1 MVCAGMVAKL
11 CLNVRTGILD
21 DYKLV
26 KMLKILLRYLA
37 SGLGGIWGS
46 EVEGAGTRA
55 EPSPEITGINST

>member
-1 MVCAGMVAKL
+1 MVAKL

-26 KMLKILLRYLA
+26 KMLKIVLRYLA

-46 EVEGAGTRA
+46 EVVVVEGAGTRA
-55 EPSPEITGINST
+55 EPSPEITGVNST

>member
-1 MVCAGMVAKL
+1 MVAKL

-26 KMLKILLRYLA
+26 KMLKIVLRYLA
-37 SGLGGIWGS
+37 SGLGGIWDS
-46 EVEGAGTRA
+46 EVVVVVEGAGTRA